1 MHGWRSGAAQAV
13 PEQHRGRLHPCP
25 QTQHP
30 QLWCHAVHLLLPRL
44 PPPPPRIHALLHG
57 ALLAALV
64 ATPACA
70 LAPQTPPG
78 GQPAGPLTGLERAER
93 KRMPGPGWAVPFA
106 NVIELQG
113 LIAVG
118 ACWPGRPRLP
128 GVCRRPAPDLPHGL
142 RSRLLPRLRPLRNLD
157 QLSRPPDGHTQG
169 LRKPGQVAAQSHI
182 RGQDGAVLAGPLGI
196 GPAAPAAVLSA
207 VAVAG
212 AAAPLAAGFRF
223 GQ

>member
-57 ALLAALV
+57 ALLPRLV
-64 ATPACA
+64 PTPATFA
-70 LAPQTPPG
+70 LAAQTPPDR
-78 GQPAGPLTGLERAER
+78 QPGRPLPGLERPER
-93 KRMPGPGWAVPFA
+93 ERMPGPGWAVPFA
-106 NVIELQG
+106 VPVKLQG
-113 LIAVG
+113 LAAVR
-118 ACWPGRPRLP
+118 ACRPGRPRLP
-128 GVCRRPAPDLPHGL
+128 GVCRPAPDLPHGL